1 MLTDKGLARLHLAEA
16 FGLDAF
22 FQDCVGNIVIADWE
36 FTDKI
41 RTRVAAFLRTNT
53 DWVMGYEK
61 PDEDCGYWWLNT
73 REDAVL

>member
-1 MLTDKGLARLHLAEA
+1 MLTDKGLARLQLAEA

-22 FQDCVGNIVIADWE
+22 FQEQVGNIVIADWE

-53 DWVMGYEK
+53 DWVMGYELRHCRIRSSEPK
-61 PDEDCGYWWLNT
+61 
-73 REDAVL
+73 RQRKA